1 MILPETYKS
10 IADHIADIQGVLDN
24 TETFIDDMLST
35 LEVLQSFFLVSR
47 PDLGFGSTL
56 NDTDFFQPMITNLEL
71 LNSKS
76 ESKSSTPKIDSLI
89 ISLQEH
95 ILARNSS
102 IDLFLSSNGIKVKQD
117 FADLSNNLG
126 YAISSSNIE

>member
-71 LNSKS
+71 LK
-76 ESKSSTPKIDSLI
+76 SKSSTPKIDSLI